1 MRQAGIIA
9 AAGIYAL
16 EHNIERLAED
26 HANARLFAES
36 LRNLP
41 GIAADPEEVE
51 TNIVF
56 FDIAG
61 PGMTAYPLC
70 AALKAKGVDPGGAR
84 PSGRPRTPPHGP
96 PPATTN
102 A

>member
-1 MRQAGIIA
+1 MRISDWSSGVCSSGLA
-9 AAGIYAL
+9 AAGVYAL
-16 EHNIERLAED
+16 KHNIERLAED

-61 PGMTAYPLC
+61 TGMTADPFC
-70 AALKAKGVDPGGAR
+70 AAMKAKGVEI
-84 PSGRPRTPPHGP
+84 GRTSCRERGCQDG
-96 PPATTN
+96 
-102 A
+102 